1 MTNPLF
7 PTSLFALQPEGFD
20 TGDQWRRKFC
30 RSKSK
35 IVSRS
40 RSHVL
45 QNIKFKKKSGLFLL
59 LLKLFILNCLK
70 DILNR
75 MSKYKLTSKHNSLT
89 SLAC

>member
-7 PTSLFALQPEGFD
+7 PTSLFALQPEGVD
-20 TGDQWRRKFC
+20 TGDQWHQKFC

-45 QNIKFKKKSGLFLL
+45 QNIKCKKKIGTVFIIAEVINFKLL
-59 LLKLFILNCLK
+59 ERYFKSNELI
-70 DILNR
+70 
-75 MSKYKLTSKHNSLT
+75 
-89 SLAC
+89 